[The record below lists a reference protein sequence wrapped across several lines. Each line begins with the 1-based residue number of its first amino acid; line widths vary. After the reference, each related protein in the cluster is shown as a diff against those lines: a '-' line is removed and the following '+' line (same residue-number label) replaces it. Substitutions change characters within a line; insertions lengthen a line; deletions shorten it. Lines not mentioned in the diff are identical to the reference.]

1 MKTSKISIQKSA
13 FKNGNIKVAIVH
25 DWLVGGGAEKVILEL
40 HNMFPEAPIYTSYAT
55 DEWRQKLDGKVVTG
69 WLQHFGKLRKFMIL
83 PRIWWFQHLDLSEY
97 DLIITSSGNGEAFA
111 VRKDF
116 RPLRKRLF
124 QKSAFKNQHSTHIN
138 YCHTPTHYYWR
149 HYEQYMAR
157 PGFGVFDPLARVGL
171 KLLVT
176 PLRRWDYKAAQRADF
191 TIANSSHIQA
201 DIKRYYHRDAEVIF
215 PPVDTERFQQSTINN
230 QQSKPRSGFITAGR
244 LATMKR
250 VDLIVDAC
258 TELNVPL
265 KVVGRGPDYDNL
277 VKRGGPTVTF
287 HNQVSDEEM
296 PAYLSSAKAFV
307 FASFEDFGITPIEA
321 MATGTPVIA
330 YQAGGALD
338 YVVPGKTGAF
348 FPIQTV
354 ASLKQALQEFDPS
367 KYSQNDIKTAAERY
381 SIQNFHRSMQVFL
394 DKVIQ

>member
-1 MKTSKISIQKSA
+1 
-13 FKNGNIKVAIVH
+13 
-25 DWLVGGGAEKVILEL
+25 
-40 HNMFPEAPIYTSYAT
+40 
-55 DEWRQKLDGKVVTG
+55 
-69 WLQHFGKLRKFMIL
+69 
-83 PRIWWFQHLDLSEY
+83 
-97 DLIITSSGNGEAFA
+97 
-111 VRKDF
+111 
-116 RPLRKRLF
+116 
-124 QKSAFKNQHSTHIN
+124 
-138 YCHTPTHYYWR
+138 
-149 HYEQYMAR
+149 
-157 PGFGVFDPLARVGL
+157 
-171 KLLVT
+171 
-176 PLRRWDYKAAQRADF
+176 
-191 TIANSSHIQA
+191 
-201 DIKRYYHRDAEVIF
+201 VIF
-215 PPVDTERFQQSTINN
+215 PPVDIERFQQSTINN
-230 QQSKPRSGFITAGR
+230 QQSNPRSGFITAGR

-330 YQAGGALD
+330 YEAGGALD

-348 FPIQTV
+348 FPTQTV